1 METIIKE
8 HLENGEQ
15 LLWCGK
21 ASSDK
26 VMDRTYSLLYCLV
39 ILISYGIAAAT
50 LFLAYKSTGELK
62 ISVVLFLLIIGSILP
77 LSALYDGIKVREL
90 GYAAT
95 DRRLIRANGS
105 ELYSADYKDIAEC
118 SFRKDPSGNT
128 SLLCGKKT
136 VKSSPALWRGLS
148 LFTGEVERDKE
159 NNVHNYVMYAVND
172 TEGLKKVLNGR
183 VRYSEN

>member
-1 METIIKE
+1 METIFKE

-62 ISVVLFLLIIGSILP
+62 ISVVLFLHAQAYIFTLFVVYFAWYFKRKGYIEGYIMDQIALTVGIVGARFIL
-77 LSALYDGIKVREL
+77 
-90 GYAAT
+90 
-95 DRRLIRANGS
+95 RLIGDWM
-105 ELYSADYKDIAEC
+105 L
-118 SFRKDPSGNT
+118 FRKCRTRWHGSKRVN
-128 SLLCGKKT
+128 CNMF
-136 VKSSPALWRGLS
+136 ALHLAYHS
-148 LFTGEVERDKE
+148 
-159 NNVHNYVMYAVND
+159 
-172 TEGLKKVLNGR
+172 
-183 VRYSEN
+183 

>member
-105 ELYSADYKDIAEC
+105 ELYSADYKDIAKSASARIQAAIHHCFAE
-118 SFRKDPSGNT
+118 RKPLNPVRHYGAAFHC
-128 SLLCGKKT
+128 LP
-136 VKSSPALWRGLS
+136 VKW
-148 LFTGEVERDKE
+148 KE
-159 NNVHNYVMYAVND
+159 TKRTMYIIM
-172 TEGLKKVLNGR
+172 
-183 VRYSEN
+183 